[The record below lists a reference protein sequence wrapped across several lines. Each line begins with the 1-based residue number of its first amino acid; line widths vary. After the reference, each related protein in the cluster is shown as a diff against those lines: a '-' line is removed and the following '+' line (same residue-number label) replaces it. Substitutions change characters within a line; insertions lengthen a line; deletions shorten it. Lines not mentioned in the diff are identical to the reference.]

1 MSSTPWQLHEHQATL
16 SLGEL
21 SGAIDLR
28 APGEGLKLLFR
39 GESVTALAVELPP
52 LTDAQAASALEP
64 WVRGSDLIAIY
75 SDHDRHMRG
84 QLYLRAQ
91 SYLHAGRQSPL
102 IELVA
107 SVQTSL
113 LDSDPT
119 LNVRSRIGARQ
130 VLRVTD
136 FETSAVTSV
145 RLNDAEEHFF
155 AAPDEIA
162 CFIFRLTG
170 GQSSYVEM
178 VHPADFNQSVLRRMP
193 NGEMELSHRL
203 FAGRLEKGVILRSR
217 VRALWV
223 PSENDVALAS
233 ACYADFAASE
243 PVLTA

>member
-1 MSSTPWQLHEHQATL
+1 MSSTPWHLQQHQARL
-16 SLGEL
+16 SLGEH
-21 SGAIDLR
+21 SGTVDLR
-28 APGEGLKLLFR
+28 APGEGLKLRFR

-52 LTDAQAASALEP
+52 LTDAQAASALEA
-64 WVRGSDLIAIY
+64 WVRGGDLVATY
-75 SDHDRHMRG
+75 SDHDRQMRG

-91 SYLHAGRQSPL
+91 SYLHASRQFPL

-119 LNVRSRIGARQ
+119 LHVRSRIGARE
-130 VLRVTD
+130 VLRLTD
-136 FETSAVTSV
+136 FETSAVTSIES
-145 RLNDAEEHFF
+145 NDAEERLF

-162 CFIFRLTG
+162 CFIFRLAG
-170 GQSSYVEM
+170 GQLSYLEM
-178 VHPADFNQSVLRRMP
+178 VHPADFNQSVLRQMP
-193 NGEMELSHRL
+193 NGETELSHRL

-223 PSENDVALAS
+223 PSENDAVLAS

-243 PVLTA
+243 PVLTT